1 MQRLLLSCVLFVCA
15 LLCNFDACAAKGPR
29 AVRKQVESSMLV
41 TGTIDI
47 TPAGDV
53 IAHTLDKSEKLPKG
67 IVEMAARLLPQWKFE
82 PVALRDKAISRS
94 AMRLIFIAKELDD
107 GRYTIDLRSASF
119 RSDDLEDKVRVDPN
133 ENPRLSYPMA
143 LANNGVSGT
152 IYLQLK
158 IDRHGKVANIDT
170 SHVDLRVIGSEPEMK
185 RWRSIMARSSI
196 DTVRKWSFI
205 VPESGPEADAGFW
218 FGTIVI
224 RYQTENESDAEYG
237 RWQTY
242 VAGPKALIPWLQD
255 TRLAGENIDAL
266 TPNLFH
272 TAGSDRR
279 LLTPLMGD

>member
-1 MQRLLLSCVLFVCA
+1 MRRLLLLCI
-15 LLCNFDACAAKGPR
+15 LLACSFTSTAANGPG

-53 IAHTLDKSEKLPKG
+53 IAHTLDKPEKLPKG
-67 IVEMAARLLPQWKFE
+67 IVEMTTRLLTQCKFE
-82 PVALRDKAISRS
+82 PMALRDKAISRS
-94 AMRLIFIAKELDD
+94 TMTLLFIAKRLDD
-107 GRYTIDLRSASF
+107 GRYNIDLRSASF
-119 RSDDLEDKVRVDPN
+119 RSGNLEDKVRVDPK
-133 ENPRLSYPMA
+133 ENPRLSYPVS
-143 LANNGVSGT
+143 LVHSGVSGT

-158 IDRHGKVANIDT
+158 IDHDGKVANIDA

-185 RWRSIMARSSI
+185 RWRNMMASSSVE
-196 DTVRKWSFI
+196 TVRKWNFI
-205 VPESGPEADAGFW
+205 VPKSGSEANAGFW

-266 TPNLFH
+266 TPNRFH
-272 TAGSDRR
+272 TAGTDRR
-279 LLTPLMGD
+279 LLTPLTGD